1 MENDYLQGRNNYPTI
16 VSTAYHLL
24 INWKQDPR
32 LGLHEVG
39 PISHEVS
46 FNTIY
51 GGDSILLNNG
61 ERGRQKVK
69 ANVTCNKC
77 QKKGHYANE
86 CNEDKPPATSTP
98 SAEPSIE
105 NQTAKTLLMDGE
117 SNGEF
122 NRNLHFQFFQV
133 FNQAIETLNDEV
145 IMQIG
150 SDGKLPK
157 SWILLDNQFTVDL
170 FYNKERLINIR
181 KQHKKLDIHCN
192 AVIAT
197 TTLIGNLPGYG
208 TVWYNANIIAN
219 ILSLARVKEHGYRV
233 TYDSSEEGNAF
244 HVHKSDGTVRVFEE
258 SDKGLYYM
266 DTKTQQNNDNI
277 DVTLVN
283 MVDNNHV
290 KYSQR
295 DYSKAV
301 LLALKIQKI
310 IG

>member
-1 MENDYLQGRNNYPTI
+1 MIDVIQHSGGSIGEDSRVEKMILGKKSKDSLSEAELIDLKEEIKDRSMAVAFLLGADCLQYGKLVENMENDYLQGRNNYPTT
-16 VSTAYHLL
+16 VSAAYHLI

-32 LGLHEVG
+32 LGLCEVG
-39 PISHEVS
+39 PIGHEVS
-46 FNTIY
+46 FNTID
-51 GGDSILLNNG
+51 GGDSMLLNNG

-98 SAEPSIE
+98 RAEPSIE
-105 NQTAKTLLMDGE
+105 NQTATTLLMDGV

-122 NRNLHFQFFQV
+122 NSNLHFHFFKQK
-133 FNQAIETLNDEV
+133 IETLNDEV

-192 AVIAT
+192 AGIAT
-197 TTLIGNLPGYG
+197 TTLFRDLPG
-208 TVWYNANIIAN
+208 
-219 ILSLARVKEHGYRV
+219 
-233 TYDSSEEGNAF
+233 
-244 HVHKSDGTVRVFEE
+244 
-258 SDKGLYYM
+258 
-266 DTKTQQNNDNI
+266 
-277 DVTLVN
+277 
-283 MVDNNHV
+283 
-290 KYSQR
+290 
-295 DYSKAV
+295 
-301 LLALKIQKI
+301 
-310 IG
+310 